1 MKPLS
6 LNLMVFYIEF
16 FILLNIKLIISK
28 IIIIIQVLEKKEK
41 SLGININLFFIISIN
56 KLGIKKIIK
65 INKGIDN
72 IFWYKAWKKFKL
84 KISWKALVIPQLGQL
99 IPVNCLK
106 IQFTG
111 LINTIIKNNI
121 NINKTIILIY
131 FLFIITNLLMDFLF
145 HQHLYFL
152 LIT

>member
-72 IFWYKAWKKFKL
+72 IF
-84 KISWKALVIPQLGQL
+84 
-99 IPVNCLK
+99 
-106 IQFTG
+106 
-111 LINTIIKNNI
+111 
-121 NINKTIILIY
+121 
-131 FLFIITNLLMDFLF
+131 
-145 HQHLYFL
+145 
-152 LIT
+152 

>member
-65 INKGIDN
+65 ANKGIDN
-72 IFWYKAWKKFKL
+72 IF
-84 KISWKALVIPQLGQL
+84 
-99 IPVNCLK
+99 
-106 IQFTG
+106 
-111 LINTIIKNNI
+111 
-121 NINKTIILIY
+121 
-131 FLFIITNLLMDFLF
+131 
-145 HQHLYFL
+145 
-152 LIT
+152 